1 MDDRLQNAVATGA
14 TAAFV
19 ALTQP
24 GVVQATTHATD
35 VPDPVRS
42 SLVDMTDAAHE
53 AIVEGISGSRQGKDA
68 ANAEQV
74 AAAESSEQSPP
85 EPDLGPFSWESLG
98 ESLVGSRA
106 ESDLVSDAHE
116 QEEAIEVDMSPQAD
130 DEIAVDVEHG
140 DSSDAA
146 EGGLSG

>member
-1 MDDRLQNAVATGA
+1 M
-14 TAAFV
+14 
-19 ALTQP
+19 
-24 GVVQATTHATD
+24 
-35 VPDPVRS
+35 RS